1 MKILMSINEASEAFG
16 IGRGRLYELC
26 ATDET
31 MPIIKVGTHTKI
43 NTKLFQEWLDNKT
56 RKREPL

>member
-31 MPIIKVGTHTKI
+31 IPIIKVGSYTKI
-43 NTKLFQEWLDNKT
+43 NTKLFQEWLDEKT
-56 RKREPL
+56 RKREDI